1 MKADISYVRR
11 NILILITVVV
21 SALPLVL
28 FLTAPTVTNLSPTAT
43 RVELMNY
50 VVAVPLLLIVLNIL
64 FYRYLRPISQ
74 LAEILENDAPIPTP
88 LAQKARTQA
97 FTLPVRFLQIPVLS
111 VFIVA
116 TLADILNLVFSE
128 NYSLAQHY
136 PMTILAIIAAACG
149 SLILSVI
156 SRRILTPVLL
166 VTANQADDI
175 GPRLNIRTRQF
186 ATTLLLTLIA
196 VAFLGVLGYNQV
208 VQSQREGL
216 REKYILLGEYV
227 AQDLATQTDNEELLT
242 YVEGLFQD
250 EDGYAF
256 VIDAMGFILS
266 QIPEGHDDLQVG
278 PGVLAQQNREWVDT
292 PNGEVILIPLDRP
305 DKTWLLGIAYPVDPL
320 KMPLVRHT
328 LTVLAVFM
336 AGMFTFVFVTSYYVS
351 EDLTHDIRYVTDRLV
366 DLAHSQEV
374 DFDTVNVL
382 SLDEVGDLVAAF
394 NALQG
399 RIQAQAS
406 ELSHLADDL
415 AEEKSKLDAILQNI
429 ADGLIVTDPQ
439 NNILLVNPAF
449 ENILGQPAAAVI
461 GHPLT
466 DVAVGQD
473 LQHLI
478 SSALTEQ
485 YRTFTSDIPLPDSRM
500 LRASAAAIQ
509 QGDQI
514 LGVVTILRDIT
525 ARKRAELGRERA
537 IREKDTLLSEFR
549 AVLEAID
556 YGVLLMDSDLR
567 TRAANRAFKEMWHLS
582 EDQIASQ
589 PTMTELIN
597 YNRET
602 GLYDIPPE
610 AWEAYVEGRVS
621 EVREGRVPPTSL
633 HRRDGHIL
641 RYQAMLLPGGGRML
655 TYFDITDLV
664 RQTEYMAALNDMTL
678 GLVSRLDLSDLL
690 ETILSRAGQLL
701 GTDHGYI
708 YLVDPDEERL
718 ERRVGVGIFQP
729 TIGARLRLGEGL
741 AGKIWQ
747 TGQPLAIDD
756 YDAWSGRSANFE
768 YGIIH
773 AVMGVPLKSG
783 SEVIGVIGLAY
794 DVASNRTFGSE
805 EVDLLNRFAKLASI
819 ALDNAQLYEE
829 AQREKQYFESLV
841 FNSPVAVVVIDLEG
855 IVTAWNPAAKELFGY
870 ARVEAIGQN
879 VDDLVAPEETR
890 EKAVAYTQQS
900 ATGEMVHAITRR
912 RRQDGS
918 LVDVELLAVP
928 VIVDQ
933 EQEGTLVM
941 YHDITELQ
949 RARQEAEA
957 ANQAKS
963 AFLATMSHE
972 IRTPMNA
979 VIGMTSLL
987 LDTGLSAEQ
996 QEFVETIRT
1005 SGDALLTIIND
1016 ILDFSKIEAGKMELE
1031 SQPLDVRECVEE
1043 ALDLV
1048 ASRASEKGL
1057 DLGYLVGQDV
1067 PAAIYGDATR
1077 LRQVLVNLLSNGVKF
1092 TEHGEVVVQVDGKA
1106 VGPGEYELHFAV
1118 RDTGI
1123 GIPPERMDRLFRSF
1137 SQVDASTTRRYGGT
1151 GLGLAISKRL
1161 CELMGGRMWVESAVD
1176 QGSTF
1181 HFLIRGPKGPAIE
1194 RQYRRREQPNLRGKR
1209 VLIVDDNATNRRILE
1224 LETASWGME
1233 PRLTGQPQEGLG
1245 WVRRGDAFDVAILD
1259 MQMPDMDGVT
1269 LARELQALRGPGLH
1283 LVMLTSL
1290 GQPEVQVEGV
1300 EFAAFLTKPIKP
1312 SQLYNVLVEVLAG
1325 EQEEPTK
1332 QRAAVSAFDGEMG
1345 QRLPLRI
1352 LLAEDNAINQKL
1364 ALRLLERMGYRA
1376 DVAGNGMETLE
1387 ALRRQRYDVVLMD
1400 VQMPE
1405 MDGLETTR
1413 HIRSEWAVQDQPRI
1427 IAMTANA
1434 MQEDREQCLAAGM
1447 DDYLSK
1453 PIRVDALIGAL
1464 EQCQPLSDSDEWTP
1478 GDTS

>member
-1 MKADISYVRR
+1 MTTLQYTPYTI
-11 NILILITVVV
+11 
-21 SALPLVL
+21 PLVL
-28 FLTAPTVTNLSPTAT
+28 TALVCAFLALFGMRKRTVPGAVPFTLLMLAVAEWSLGYNFELSNVDLPGKLFWTNFNFVGIVIVPVAWLIFSLQYTGREQWLTRRNLSLLAIGP
-43 RVELMNY
+43 
-50 VVAVPLLLIVLNIL
+50 VVTLLLAWTDKFHGLFRSQANLAAVGSFSVLDVTYGPGFWTFAAYSYLFNLIGTFLIFRALLRSASVYRYQTLILLFGAVAPWLANIL
-64 FYRYLRPISQ
+64 HLSGLSPFPYLD
-74 LAEILENDAPIPTP
+74 LTP
-88 LAQKARTQA
+88 FA
-97 FTLPVRFLQIPVLS
+97 FTL
-111 VFIVA
+111 
-116 TLADILNLVFSE
+116 T
-128 NYSLAQHY
+128 
-136 PMTILAIIAAACG
+136 G
-149 SLILSVI
+149 
-156 SRRILTPVLL
+156 
-166 VTANQADDI
+166 
-175 GPRLNIRTRQF
+175 
-186 ATTLLLTLIA
+186 
-196 VAFLGVLGYNQV
+196 
-208 VQSQREGL
+208 
-216 REKYILLGEYV
+216 
-227 AQDLATQTDNEELLT
+227 LATAW
-242 YVEGLFQD
+242 GLFRF
-250 EDGYAF
+250 G
-256 VIDAMGFILS
+256 L
-266 QIPEGHDDLQVG
+266 
-278 PGVLAQQNREWVDT
+278 
-292 PNGEVILIPLDRP
+292 LD
-305 DKTWLLGIAYPVDPL
+305 IVPVA
-320 KMPLVRHT
+320 R
-328 LTVLAVFM
+328 
-336 AGMFTFVFVTSYYVS
+336 
-351 EDLTHDIRYVTDRLV
+351 
-366 DLAHSQEV
+366 
-374 DFDTVNVL
+374 DTVIESMGDGMLVL
-382 SLDEVGDLVAAF
+382 DV
-394 NALQG
+394 QG
-399 RIQAQAS
+399 RIV
-406 ELSHLADDL
+406 DL
-415 AEEKSKLDAILQNI
+415 
-429 ADGLIVTDPQ
+429 
-439 NNILLVNPAF
+439 NPAA
-449 ENILGQPAAAVI
+449 EQIIHTSAQDVIGQPAGQILSAWPELVEQYQDVTEAQAEIVLSGNDEDENENEGI
-461 GHPLT
+461 RCYDLRISPLT
-466 DVAVGQD
+466 NRRGQ
-473 LQHLI
+473 LNGRL
-478 SSALTEQ
+478 
-485 YRTFTSDIPLPDSRM
+485 
-500 LRASAAAIQ
+500 
-509 QGDQI
+509 
-514 LGVVTILRDIT
+514 VILRDIT
-525 ARKRAELGRERA
+525 AQKLAE
-537 IREKDTLLSEFR
+537 
-549 AVLEAID
+549 
-556 YGVLLMDSDLR
+556 
-567 TRAANRAFKEMWHLS
+567 
-582 EDQIASQ
+582 
-589 PTMTELIN
+589 
-597 YNRET
+597 
-602 GLYDIPPE
+602 
-610 AWEAYVEGRVS
+610 
-621 EVREGRVPPTSL
+621 
-633 HRRDGHIL
+633 
-641 RYQAMLLPGGGRML
+641 QAM
-655 TYFDITDLV
+655 
-664 RQTEYMAALNDMTL
+664 QE
-678 GLVSRLDLSDLL
+678 
-690 ETILSRAGQLL
+690 
-701 GTDHGYI
+701 
-708 YLVDPDEERL
+708 
-718 ERRVGVGIFQP
+718 
-729 TIGARLRLGEGL
+729 
-741 AGKIWQ
+741 
-747 TGQPLAIDD
+747 
-756 YDAWSGRSANFE
+756 
-768 YGIIH
+768 
-773 AVMGVPLKSG
+773 
-783 SEVIGVIGLAY
+783 
-794 DVASNRTFGSE
+794 
-805 EVDLLNRFAKLASI
+805 
-819 ALDNAQLYEE
+819 
-829 AQREKQYFESLV
+829 
-841 FNSPVAVVVIDLEG
+841 
-855 IVTAWNPAAKELFGY
+855 AKE
-870 ARVEAIGQN
+870 
-879 VDDLVAPEETR
+879 
-890 EKAVAYTQQS
+890 
-900 ATGEMVHAITRR
+900 
-912 RRQDGS
+912 
-918 LVDVELLAVP
+918 
-928 VIVDQ
+928 
-933 EQEGTLVM
+933 
-941 YHDITELQ
+941 
-949 RARQEAEA
+949 EAEA

-1453 PIRVDALIGAL
+1453 PIRIHELTEALQRCRPLLPTPMGYDAEPEPKKL
-1464 EQCQPLSDSDEWTP
+1464 
-1478 GDTS
+1478 